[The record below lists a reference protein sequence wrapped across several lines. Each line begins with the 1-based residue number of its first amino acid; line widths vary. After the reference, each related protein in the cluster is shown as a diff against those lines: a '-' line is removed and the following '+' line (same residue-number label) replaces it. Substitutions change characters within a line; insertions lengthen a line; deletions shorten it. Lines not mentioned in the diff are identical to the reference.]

1 MAPQLARVLPKDMA
15 VAKLEELVEFAE
27 NPEPRC
33 PCVLLLDTSG
43 SMAGDKITQLY
54 DGVTALKEAL
64 VKDDLAS
71 QRVEIAVVT
80 FSTDVEVRHDF
91 SSPKDLELAP
101 FEAGGL
107 TAMGSAVCRALDLVN
122 ERKRVYREA
131 GIMYYRPWVFLVTDG
146 APQGERAGVFEEA
159 ARQVRSQEERNGV
172 AFFAVGVDRANLQP
186 LGELCVRQPLKLR
199 GLQFHEMFMWLSSSL
214 EGVSRS
220 QVEETQVKLPP
231 PGWAEV

>member
-1 MAPQLARVLPKDMA
+1 MAPQLARVLPEDMA
-15 VAKLEELVEFAE
+15 EAKLEELVEFAE

-43 SMAGDKITQLY
+43 SMAGDKIKQLY
-54 DGVTALKEAL
+54 DGVTTLKEAL
-64 VKDDLAS
+64 VKDELAS

-80 FSTDVEVRHDF
+80 FASHVEVRQDF

-101 FEAGGL
+101 LEAGGL
-107 TAMGSAVCRALDLVN
+107 TAMGEAVCRALELVG

-131 GIMYYRPWVFLVTDG
+131 GVMYYRPWVFLVTDG
-146 APQGERAGVFEEA
+146 SPQGDREGVFEEA
-159 ARQVRSQEERNGV
+159 SRQVHQLEERNGV
-172 AFFAVGVDRANLQP
+172 AFFAVGVDEANLEP
-186 LGELCVRQPLKLR
+186 LRTLCVRQPLKLR

-214 EGVSRS
+214 ESISRS
-220 QVEETQVKLPP
+220 QVDKTQVKLPP